1 MALLSSPLDA
11 PVAALVLR
19 GGLADVL
26 KSGLLQF
33 FEVFMFG
40 LMQQQSLLISSLIE
54 FANRHHGDGEVVSR
68 RVEGDIHR
76 YTWADVANRS
86 RQMANALDGLKLA
99 QGARIATLAWNG
111 YRHLELYFGVSGSGR
126 VLHTLNPRLH
136 PDQVVWIANHAE
148 DEILCFDMTF
158 LPLVQ
163 AVHAKCTT
171 IKRWVAM
178 CDEDKLPTDSGIPN
192 LISYES
198 LIAGQ
203 STDYTWPQL
212 DENTASSMCYTS
224 GTTGNPK
231 AALYS
236 HRSTLL
242 HAYAAALP
250 DVMCISARDSI
261 LPVVPM
267 FHVNAWGIPYSAAMT
282 GAKLV
287 FPGPALDGKSIYE
300 LIEAE
305 KVTFAAGVPTV
316 WQMLLS
322 HMKPNALNFSSLK
335 RTVIG
340 GSACP
345 PAMID
350 AFRESYGVDV
360 LHAWGMTEMSPL
372 GTLCTLKNKHL
383 DLPEEA
389 QMKLR
394 LKQGRC
400 IFGVD
405 MKIVNEAG
413 ESLPH
418 DGKTYGD
425 LLVKGPWIIREYY
438 KQEGPSPLLDGWFPT
453 GDVATIDEDGFM
465 QITDRSK
472 DVIKSGGEWISSIDI
487 ENIAMAHPEILMAA
501 CIGMPHPKWDE
512 RPVVCVVKKP
522 GAELSAADLLK
533 FYEGKTAKWQ
543 IPDDVIFVDA
553 IPLGATGKM
562 LKTKLRTQLTEYK
575 LPNL

>member
-1 MALLSSPLDA
+1 ML
-11 PVAALVLR
+11 
-19 GGLADVL
+19 
-26 KSGLLQF
+26 
-33 FEVFMFG
+33 G
-40 LMQQQSLLISSLIE
+40 LMQNQPLLISSLIE
-54 FANRHHGDGEVVSR
+54 FADRHHGDAEIVSR

-76 YTWADVANRS
+76 YTYKDVARRA
-86 RQMANALDGLKLA
+86 RQVAGALDALKL
-99 QGARIATLAWNG
+99 QFGDRVATLAWNG

-136 PDQVVWIANHAE
+136 PDLIAWIANHAE
-148 DEILCFDMTF
+148 DQVLCFDMSF
-158 LPLVQ
+158 LPLIQ

-171 IKRWVAM
+171 IKHYVAL
-178 CDEDKLPTDSGIPN
+178 CDADKLPADTGIPG
-192 LISYES
+192 LTSYEAW
-198 LIAGQ
+198 IAPQ
-203 STDYTWPQL
+203 STEYQWPSF
-212 DENTASSMCYTS
+212 DENSASSMCYTS

-236 HRSTLL
+236 HRSTIL

-250 DVMCISARDSI
+250 DVMCLSARDSI

-267 FHVNAWGIPYSAAMT
+267 FHVNAWGIPYSAALT

-287 FPGPALDGKSIYE
+287 FPGPGLDGKSVYE

-305 KVTFAAGVPTV
+305 KVTYAAGVPTV
-316 WQMLLS
+316 WQMMLG
-322 HMKPNALNFSSLK
+322 HMKPAGLKFSTLK

-345 PAMID
+345 PAMIH
-350 AFRESYGVDV
+350 AFQEDYGVEV

-383 DLPEEA
+383 SMSKDE
-389 QMKLR
+389 QMKIR
-394 LKQGRC
+394 LKQGRA

-405 MKIVNEAG
+405 MKIVDE
-413 ESLPH
+413 
-418 DGKTYGD
+418 DGKEMVWDGKAYGD
-425 LLVKGPWIIREYY
+425 LHVKGPWIAGAYF
-438 KQEGPSPLLDGWFPT
+438 KGEGGNPLIDGWFPT
-453 GDVATIDEDGFM
+453 GDVATIDADGYM

-487 ENIAMAHPEILMAA
+487 ENIAVAHPAVAMAA
-501 CIGMPHPKWDE
+501 CIGVKHPKWDE
-512 RPVVCVVKKP
+512 RPIIAVVKKP
-522 GAELSAADLLK
+522 GAEVTREELLK

-543 IPDDVIFVDA
+543 IPDDVVFVDA

-562 LKTKLRTQLTEYK
+562 LKTKLREMLKDYT
-575 LPNL
+575 LPST